1 MRKVIRKWF
10 FAWDY
15 DKEEK
20 WLNEMAAKGLG
31 LVAVGFCRYEF
42 EDCEPG
48 EYKYKLEML
57 EHGRSHPETQK
68 YIAFLEETGVDHLGF
83 FSKWS
88 YFRRKSC
95 DGEFDLFSDFDSK
108 IKHLK
113 RIQMLMFPIG
123 ILGLII
129 GIQNLY
135 FFFTHH
141 FAGNTIGF
149 VNILLSLL
157 LMFGVYRIEKKKKKL
172 KKDRQIFE

>member
-1 MRKVIRKWF
+1 MRKVVRKWF

-31 LVAVGFCRYEF
+31 LVAVSFCRYEF
-42 EDCEPG
+42 EECEPG
-48 EYKYKLEML
+48 EYKYRLEML
-57 EHGRSHPETQK
+57 EYDRSHPETQQ

-88 YFRRKSC
+88 YFRRKAS
-95 DGEFDLFSDFDSK
+95 DGEFDIFSDFDSK

-113 RIQMLMFPIG
+113 RIQVLLFLIG
-123 ILGLII
+123 ISNLWV

-135 FFFTHH
+135 FL
-141 FAGNTIGF
+141 FAHNFEWNAIGF
-149 VNILLSLL
+149 VNIFLSLL
-157 LMFGVYRIEKKKKKL
+157 LMYGVYRIEKKKKKL

>member
-1 MRKVIRKWF
+1 MRKVIHKWF
-10 FAWDY
+10 FAWDF

-57 EHGRSHPETQK
+57 EHGRNHPETQQ

-88 YFRRKSC
+88 YFRKKAANG
-95 DGEFDLFSDFDSK
+95 DFDIFSDFDSK

-113 RIQMLMFPIG
+113 RIQMLLFPIG
-123 ILGLII
+123 ILGFAI

-135 FFFTHH
+135 MLFSWN
-141 FAGNTIGF
+141 FAGNAIGF
-149 VNILLSLL
+149 VNIILSML
-157 LMFGVYRIEKKKKKL
+157 LMYGVYRIEKKKKKL
-172 KKDRQIFE
+172 KKERQIFE